1 MIINTDHNVFDEI
14 YDLLFTSRKNEN
26 HTRSFSCT
34 IMSAIV
40 ASYMLQFK
48 EELFIIDSQNH
59 SVIFDG
65 TSTWDLALGIVFEN
79 YKYPNLDI
87 PTYKT
92 VPAFKSFFC
101 QKNFNNY
108 YTKDKLLAAAPS
120 LSLKKIQ
127 RM

>member
-14 YDLLFTSRKNEN
+14 YWLLFTSRKNEN

-87 PTYKT
+87 PWQ
-92 VPAFKSFFC
+92 
-101 QKNFNNY
+101 QKRNQQNLQTLNF
-108 YTKDKLLAAAPS
+108 TQELKQKLKENLQYI
-120 LSLKKIQ
+120 LQLTQ
-127 RM
+127 MVG